1 MPLFGCLT
9 LACAGAN
16 GPEVADRREP
26 VLASQTDPE
35 TRSVFLLD
43 LRFDNG
49 SAGICSAVLMTPR
62 VLLTAAHCV
71 EPALHSATSV
81 SVKATNEVDDS
92 SLKLSDFIDVT
103 AMERHPQWNAADDLN
118 PHDVAALLLA
128 SAPDV
133 TPSPLLRT
141 LPASLVGQSVRV
153 VGYGRTAAA
162 LDESSG
168 TRRTALVSVTRVS
181 ADVFELGAEGA
192 SGICQGDSGGPSLVT
207 GADGVE
213 RVAGIH
219 SAARSSSCGS
229 GSDIRVDA
237 HLAFIDAFVA
247 AHDPAQ
253 CTSDG
258 RCAASCAQSDPD
270 CLCVADGRCMGAC
283 PGTDPDC
290 PCGADGRCT
299 AGCSSAD
306 PDCADC
312 AANGVCAAAS
322 CLTADPDC
330 LLDGAVCQRPDECG
344 GHQCLLDA
352 RGFSYC
358 SRTCENDDGCQLDLK
373 CADHLCQAADVA
385 DPDTAKGG
393 CASAPPAPV
402 APLLWLLLGW
412 RRRSSCSTHAS
423 TPRR

>member
-1 MPLFGCLT
+1 
-9 LACAGAN
+9 
-16 GPEVADRREP
+16 
-26 VLASQTDPE
+26 VLASQTDPA

-49 SAGICSAVLMTPR
+49 SAGICSAVLITPR

-71 EPALHSATSV
+71 EPRLHSATSV

-92 SLKLSDFIDVT
+92 SLNLSDFIDVT
-103 AMERHPQWNAADDLN
+103 ALERHPQWNAADDLN
-118 PHDVAALLLA
+118 PHDVACLLLA
-128 SAPDV
+128 AAPDV
-133 TPSPLLRT
+133 APAPLLRT
-141 LPASLVGQSVRV
+141 SPTALVGQAVRV

-162 LDESSG
+162 VDDSG
-168 TRRTALVSVTRVS
+168 TRRSALAPVSRVTADTI
-181 ADVFELGAEGA
+181 ELGAAGT
-192 SGICQGDSGGPSLVT
+192 SGICQGDSGGPSFLN
-207 GADGVE
+207 GADAVE
-213 RVAGIH
+213 RVVGIH
-219 SAARSSSCGS
+219 SAAKSSSCGS

-237 HLAFIDAFVA
+237 HLDFIDAFVA
-247 AHDPAQ
+247 ANDPPQ

-258 RCAASCAQSDPD
+258 RCAPSCAQSDPD
-270 CLCVADGRCMGAC
+270 CLCLADGRCMGAC

-358 SRTCENDDGCQLDLK
+358 SRACENDDGCQLDLE

-385 DPDTAKGG
+385 DPDTATGG
-393 CASAPPAPV
+393 CASAPAAPV
-402 APLLWLLLGW
+402 APLLLLLLGW

>member
-1 MPLFGCLT
+1 
-9 LACAGAN
+9 
-16 GPEVADRREP
+16 VADRREP

-49 SAGICSAVLMTPR
+49 SAGICSAVLITPR

-71 EPALHSATSV
+71 EPALHSSTSV

-92 SLKLSDFIDVT
+92 NLKLGDFITVT
-103 AMERHPQWNAADDLN
+103 AVERHPQWNAAEDLN
-118 PHDVAALLLA
+118 PHDVACLLLA

-133 TPSPLLRT
+133 VPVPLVRSSPD
-141 LPASLVGQSVRV
+141 SLVGQSVRV
-153 VGYGRTAAA
+153 VGYGRTIAT
-162 LDESSG
+162 DDDSSG
-168 TRRTALVSVTRVS
+168 TRRTALVSVTRVT
-181 ADVFELGAEGA
+181 ADTIELGAAGT
-192 SGICQGDSGGPSLVT
+192 SGICQGDSGGPSFLNGT
-207 GADGVE
+207 DAVE
-213 RVAGIH
+213 RVVGVH

-258 RCAASCAQSDPD
+258 RCASSCAQSDPD
-270 CLCVADGRCMGAC
+270 CLCLADGRCMGAC

-299 AGCSSAD
+299 AGCSTAD

-312 AANGVCAAAS
+312 GANGVCAPAS

-344 GHQCLLDA
+344 GRQCLLDA

-358 SRTCENDDGCQLDLK
+358 SRACEDDDGCQLDLG
-373 CADHLCQAADVA
+373 CVNHLCQATGGT
-385 DPDTAKGG
+385 DPNTAKGG
-393 CASAPPAPV
+393 CASAPPARF
-402 APLLWLLLGW
+402 APLLLLLLGW

-423 TPRR
+423 TPPR